1 MALEGFLSYSFEEYI
16 GSLALAVDLERGR
29 RFVGTVAEMND
40 RVCRI
45 VVRGGAELEKG
56 DKLRIAFKTNEGQA
70 TVDAQVAIAKES
82 KLVVVLTG
90 MPQQYKPRSSMR
102 KAVQNVT
109 ATVETDRFRTII
121 DVLDISDGGF
131 RFRSDV
137 PLGEGGELAVQF
149 SFGGLDTE
157 TICQIVRQ
165 SQEADG
171 SYTGGAKFCPKSR
184 IEMARLRQ
192 QIQFAA

>member
-1 MALEGFLSYSFEEYI
+1 MAFEGYLEHSFEEYV
-16 GSLALAVDLERGR
+16 GSMALAVDLETGR

-45 VVRGGAELEKG
+45 VVRGGTELEKG
-56 DKLRIAFKTNEGQA
+56 DKLRIAFKTSEGQA
-70 TVDAQVAIAKES
+70 TVDAQVAIAKDS
-82 KLVVVLTG
+82 RLVVVLTG
-90 MPQQYKPRSSMR
+90 VPQQYKPRSSTR
-102 KAVQNVT
+102 KSVQNVT

-121 DVLDISDGGF
+121 EVLDISDGGF

-137 PLGEGGELAVQF
+137 PLSEGAELSVQF

-157 TICQIVRQ
+157 TTCQIVRQ
-165 SQEADG
+165 CQESDG

-184 IEMARLRQ
+184 IDMARLRQ